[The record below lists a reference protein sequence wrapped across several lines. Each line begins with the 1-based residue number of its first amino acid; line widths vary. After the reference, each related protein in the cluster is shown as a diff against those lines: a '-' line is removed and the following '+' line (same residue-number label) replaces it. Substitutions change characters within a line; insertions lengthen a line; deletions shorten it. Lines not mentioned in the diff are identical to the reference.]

1 MYFIPANAS
10 QWPVPVKDTLDIKL
24 LQEATTE
31 GYDVDGKRV
40 KNSPFVGVIRS
51 KGFCWFAPS
60 KWAGANEDAWRHD
73 TANYWSHAGKHFSI
87 TSAGKWWGSIPK
99 ARMKEMLS
107 KNEKECDRILSEDF
121 VSDEFG
127 DRRQEI
133 VFIGT
138 NLNEDD
144 ITKQL
149 NECLLTP
156 EELETYRY
164 KLRNYL
170 DTIMTTSAKGLFDV
184 GGYDN
189 TDV

>member
-1 MYFIPANAS
+1 M
-10 QWPVPVKDTLDIKL
+10 PVKDTLDIKL

-121 VSDEFG
+121 VSVEFG

-138 NLNEDD
+138 NLNEED
-144 ITKQL
+144 ITNQL

-156 EELETYRY
+156 KELDTYRQ

-170 DTIMTTSAKGLFDV
+170 DTVVSTSASGLFNV
-184 GGYDN
+184 GSIDH
-189 TDV
+189 TDI

>member
-1 MYFIPANAS
+1 
-10 QWPVPVKDTLDIKL
+10 VKDTLDIKL

-31 GYDVDGKRV
+31 GYDVDGQRL

-60 KWAGANEDAWRHD
+60 KWNGANEDAWRHD

-87 TSAGKWWGSIPK
+87 TSAGKWWGSISQEG
-99 ARMKEMLS
+99 MKQIL
-107 KNEKECDRILSEDF
+107 KENVVEYERILREDF
-121 VSDEFG
+121 ASTEFK

-138 NLNEDD
+138 NLNEED
-144 ITKQL
+144 ITNQL

-156 EELETYRY
+156 KELDTYRQR
-164 KLRNYL
+164 LQNYL
-170 DTIMTTSAKGLFDV
+170 NTILNTSSSGLFDV
-184 GGYDN
+184 GSIDH
-189 TDV
+189 TDI

>member
-1 MYFIPANAS
+1 
-10 QWPVPVKDTLDIKL
+10 VL
-24 LQEATTE
+24 
-31 GYDVDGKRV
+31 
-40 KNSPFVGVIRS
+40 RS

-60 KWAGANEDAWRHD
+60 KWNGANEDAWRHD

-87 TSAGKWWGSIPK
+87 TSAGKWWSSIPK

-121 VSDEFG
+121 VSEEFG

-164 KLRNYL
+164 KQRNYF
-170 DTIMTTSAKGLFDV
+170 DTIISTSAKGLFDV